1 MGTYAEGK
9 SLWVNLPK
17 RVVLHHFSFKKK
29 VDDLQFSPDG
39 KYFAVTSGRHV
50 QVWQTPPMRRE
61 TGAFVLHRTY
71 TGHYDDVTCI
81 DWSADGRYARV
92 PGRVMACS
100 GGKAPFP
107 FGSRG
112 VLSSLSRAV
121 LDGSSFFCAGS
132 KDMTTR
138 VYSLHPLK
146 GFHPLTLS
154 GHRDLVV
161 MCQFAKDSNLVP
173 RGGPFPLPP
182 PRVTEL
188 LFLTACR
195 LGGVL
200 RFIRWA
206 ATGRCACGSGTRRP
220 PSNRSRC
227 PMTVRSRINGGEPC
241 CVAI

>member
-92 PGRVMACS
+92 HRSDNVVLRWEGPLSVRFS
-100 GGKAPFP
+100 G
-107 FGSRG
+107 
-112 VLSSLSRAV
+112 
-121 LDGSSFFCAGS
+121 CAE
-132 KDMTTR
+132 
-138 VYSLHPLK
+138 
-146 GFHPLTLS
+146 
-154 GHRDLVV
+154 
-161 MCQFAKDSNLVP
+161 FA
-173 RGGPFPLPP
+173 F
-182 PRVTEL
+182 
-188 LFLTACR
+188 ACR
-195 LGGVL
+195 AG
-200 RFIRWA
+200 W
-206 ATGRCACGSGTRRP
+206 
-220 PSNRSRC
+220 
-227 PMTVRSRINGGEPC
+227 E
-241 CVAI
+241 